1 MMLQE
6 NTKLDDLSLVETMVL
21 HKDYMTSFNC
31 SNMYFHVRL
40 NEDAVKYSGF
50 SWTDSNGDPIYY
62 QFFVMCYGYKKA
74 VASGCRV

>member
-1 MMLQE
+1 
-6 NTKLDDLSLVETMVL
+6 
-21 HKDYMTSFNC
+21 MTSFDF

-62 QFFVMCYGYKKA
+62 QFLVMSDGYKKA
-74 VASGCRV
+74 EAWGCRFSY